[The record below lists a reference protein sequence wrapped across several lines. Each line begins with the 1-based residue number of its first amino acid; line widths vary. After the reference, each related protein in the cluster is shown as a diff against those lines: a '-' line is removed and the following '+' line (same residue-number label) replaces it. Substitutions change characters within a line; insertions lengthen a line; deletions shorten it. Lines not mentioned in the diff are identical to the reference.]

1 MPPTVGGSADIPAIP
16 EIPEIVRLRP
26 LSPLQSARL
35 VDDHPRMATE
45 SSRRSFL
52 KQAGVASAAAAAAS
66 AFTAAPAASAV
77 TAAPP
82 PGGAPKKAVLIG
94 MLPRQMPFPD
104 RFALAREVGFEGMEV
119 NTVNDPAEAETI
131 AKAAQAAKLPIH
143 SVMNSEHWRSPLS
156 SADPSVVDK
165 SVQGML
171 TSIRNAK
178 LFGADTVLLVPA
190 VVDEKTGYK
199 QAWDRSFKV
208 IRERILPEAEK
219 QGIII
224 GIEEVWNKFLLS
236 PLEMNAYVDSFKSKY
251 VQAYFDV
258 GNIVFYA
265 YPQDWIRTL
274 GPRIKKVHL
283 KDFKLDRGKGTFDFV
298 HLGEGDIDW
307 PEVRKALTEIGY
319 DGYVTTE
326 IRGGDKA
333 YLTDVVARID
343 NFLAGK
349 PPVAKATAP
358 SA

>member
-1 MPPTVGGSADIPAIP
+1 
-16 EIPEIVRLRP
+16 
-26 LSPLQSARL
+26 
-35 VDDHPRMATE
+35 MAND

-66 AFTAAPAASAV
+66 AFGSTVPASAAT
-77 TAAPP
+77 TAVA
-82 PGGAPKKAVLIG
+82 PGGSPKKAVLIG
-94 MLPRQMPFPD
+94 MLPRDLPYQE

-119 NTVNDPAEAETI
+119 NTIENPADAEAI

-156 SADPSVVDK
+156 SADASVVDK
-165 SVQGML
+165 SVKGML
-171 TSIRNAK
+171 TSIANAK
-178 LFGADTVLLVPA
+178 LLGADTVLLVPA

-199 QAWDRSFKV
+199 DAWDRSFKV

-219 QGIII
+219 QGIVI

-274 GPRIKKVHL
+274 GPRVRKVHL
-283 KDFKLDRGKGTFDFV
+283 KDFKLDRRKGSFEFV

-307 PEVRKALTEIGY
+307 PEVRKALHDIGY
-319 DGYVTTE
+319 DGYMTTE

-343 NFLAGK
+343 KFLAGQ
-349 PPVAKATAP
+349 PPVARTAP
-358 SA
+358 PA

>member
-1 MPPTVGGSADIPAIP
+1 MS
-16 EIPEIVRLRP
+16 
-26 LSPLQSARL
+26 
-35 VDDHPRMATE
+35 H

-52 KQAGVASAAAAAAS
+52 KQAAAAPAVAAAAS
-66 AFTAAPAASAV
+66 ALAPAASAAPALA
-77 TAAPP
+77 AAP
-82 PGGAPKKAVLIG
+82 GGSPKKAVLIG
-94 MLPRQMPFPD
+94 MLPKELPYAE

-119 NTVNDPAEAETI
+119 NTIDDPKVAEEI
-131 AKAAQAAKLPIH
+131 AKAAQAARLPIH

-156 SADPSVVDK
+156 SPDPAVVDK
-165 SVQGML
+165 SVKGML
-171 TSIRNAK
+171 TSIANAK
-178 LFGADTVLLVPA
+178 LLGADTVLLVPA
-190 VVDEKTGYK
+190 VVDDKTGYK
-199 QAWDRSFKV
+199 DAWDRSHRV

-219 QGIII
+219 QQIVI

-236 PLEMNAYVDSFKSKY
+236 PLEMNTYVDSFKSKW

-283 KDFKLDRGKGTFDFV
+283 KDFRLDRREGKFDFV
-298 HLGEGDIDW
+298 HLGEGDINW
-307 PEVRKALTEIGY
+307 VEVRKALHDIGY
-319 DGYVTTE
+319 NGYMTTE

-333 YLTDVVARID
+333 YLADVVARID

-349 PPVAKATAP
+349 PPVAKAAP

>member
-1 MPPTVGGSADIPAIP
+1 
-16 EIPEIVRLRP
+16 
-26 LSPLQSARL
+26 
-35 VDDHPRMATE
+35 MAHD

-52 KQAGVASAAAAAAS
+52 KQAGVASAAAAASSAFGSTTSAS
-66 AFTAAPAASAV
+66 AATTAAA
-77 TAAPP
+77 
-82 PGGAPKKAVLIG
+82 PGGSPKKAVLIG
-94 MLPRQMPFPD
+94 MLPKDLPYQE

-119 NTVNDPAEAETI
+119 NTIDDPAEAEKI
-131 AKAAQAAKLPIH
+131 GKAAQAAKLPIH

-156 SADPSVVDK
+156 SSDPAVVDK
-165 SVQGML
+165 SVKGML
-171 TSIRNAK
+171 TSIGNAK
-178 LFGADTVLLVPA
+178 LLGADTVLLVPA
-190 VVDEKTGYK
+190 VVDAKTGY
-199 QAWDRSFKV
+199 QDAWTRSHKV
-208 IRERILPEAEK
+208 ITERILPEAEK
-219 QGIII
+219 QGIVI

-283 KDFKLDRGKGTFDFV
+283 KDFKLDRRKGAFDFV
-298 HLGEGDIDW
+298 HLGEGDVDW
-307 PEVRKALTEIGY
+307 PEVRKALHDIGY
-319 DGYVTTE
+319 NGYMTTE

-343 NFLAGK
+343 KILAGQ
-349 PPVAKATAP
+349 PPIATAP

>member
-1 MPPTVGGSADIPAIP
+1 
-16 EIPEIVRLRP
+16 
-26 LSPLQSARL
+26 
-35 VDDHPRMATE
+35 MASQ

-52 KQAGVASAAAAAAS
+52 KQAGVVSAAAAAPS
-66 AFTAAPAASAV
+66 ALLSTPAASAV
-77 TAAPP
+77 PLPGAAAP
-82 PGGAPKKAVLIG
+82 GGSPKKAVLIG
-94 MLPRQMPFPD
+94 MLPKDLPYPE

-119 NTVNDPAEAETI
+119 NTIENPADAEAI
-131 AKAAQAAKLPIH
+131 AKASQSAKLPIH

-156 SADPSVVDK
+156 SADPAVVDQ
-165 SVQGML
+165 SVKGML
-171 TSIRNAK
+171 TSIANAK
-178 LFGADTVLLVPA
+178 LLGADTVLLVPA
-190 VVDEKTGYK
+190 VVDAKTGYK
-199 QAWDRSFKV
+199 DAWDRSHKV

-236 PLEMNAYVDSFKSKY
+236 PLEMNAYVDSFKSKW

-283 KDFKLDRGKGTFDFV
+283 KDFKQDNKKGTYNFV

-307 PEVRKALTEIGY
+307 PEVRKALHDIGY
-319 DGYVTTE
+319 NCYMTTE
-326 IRGGDKA
+326 IKGGDKA
-333 YLTDVVARID
+333 YLADVVTRLD
-343 NFLAGK
+343 RFLAGQK
-349 PPVAKATAP
+349 PVEGVAP

>member
-1 MPPTVGGSADIPAIP
+1 
-16 EIPEIVRLRP
+16 
-26 LSPLQSARL
+26 
-35 VDDHPRMATE
+35 MATH

-52 KQAGVASAAAAAAS
+52 KQAGVMSAAAAASS
-66 AFTAAPAASAV
+66 ALIPTPGALAAPAA
-77 TAAPP
+77 AALPAA

-94 MLPRQMPFPD
+94 MLPKELPYQE

-119 NTVNDPAEAETI
+119 NTIESPAEAEAI

-156 SADPSVVDK
+156 SADAAVVDK
-165 SVQGML
+165 SVKGML
-171 TSIRNAK
+171 TSIANAK
-178 LFGADTVLLVPA
+178 LLGADTVLLVPA
-190 VVDEKTGYK
+190 VVDPKTSY
-199 QAWDRSFKV
+199 QDAWTRSHKV
-208 IRERILPEAEK
+208 ITERLLPEAEK
-219 QGIII
+219 QGIVI

-274 GPRIKKVHL
+274 GPRIRKVHL
-283 KDFKLDRGKGTFDFV
+283 KDFKLVQNKGTFSWV
-298 HLGEGDIDW
+298 NIGEGNIDW
-307 PEVRKALTEIGY
+307 PEVRKALHDIGY
-319 DGYVTTE
+319 DGFMTTE

-333 YLTDVVARID
+333 YLTDVVARLD
-343 NFLAGK
+343 RFLAGQ
-349 PPVAKATAP
+349 PPVTPAPP

>member
-1 MPPTVGGSADIPAIP
+1 
-16 EIPEIVRLRP
+16 
-26 LSPLQSARL
+26 
-35 VDDHPRMATE
+35 MANE

-52 KQAGVASAAAAAAS
+52 MQAGVAAAAAS
-66 AFTAAPAASAV
+66 ASSAFGPTAEATAAPAA
-77 TAAPP
+77 P

-94 MLPRQMPFPD
+94 MLPKALPYQE

-119 NTVNDPAEAETI
+119 NTIDDPKQAEEI
-131 AKAAQAAKLPIH
+131 AKAAQAARLPIH

-156 SADPSVVDK
+156 SPDAAVVDK
-165 SVQGML
+165 SVKGML
-171 TSIRNAK
+171 TSIANAK
-178 LFGADTVLLVPA
+178 LLGADTVLLVPA
-190 VVDEKTGYK
+190 VVDATTGYK
-199 QAWDRSFKV
+199 DAWDRSHKV

-219 QGIII
+219 QGIVI

-236 PLEMNAYVDSFKSKY
+236 PLEMNAYVDSFKSKW

-283 KDFKLDRGKGTFDFV
+283 KDFRLDRKQGKFDFV

-307 PEVRKALTEIGY
+307 VEVRKALHDIGY

-326 IRGGDKA
+326 ISGGDKT
-333 YLTDVVARID
+333 YLADVVARID
-343 NFLAGK
+343 RFLAGQ
-349 PPVAKATAP
+349 PPVARTVP

>member
-1 MPPTVGGSADIPAIP
+1 MS
-16 EIPEIVRLRP
+16 
-26 LSPLQSARL
+26 
-35 VDDHPRMATE
+35 H

-52 KQAGVASAAAAAAS
+52 KQAAAAPAAAAAAS
-66 AFTAAPAASAV
+66 VLAPSAGVAPSTALAAP
-77 TAAPP
+77 
-82 PGGAPKKAVLIG
+82 GGSPKKAVLIG
-94 MLPRQMPFPD
+94 MLPKDLPYAE

-119 NTVNDPAEAETI
+119 NTIDDPKVAEEI

-156 SADPSVVDK
+156 SPDPAVVDK
-165 SVQGML
+165 SVKGML
-171 TSIRNAK
+171 TSIANAK
-178 LFGADTVLLVPA
+178 LLGADTVLLVPA
-190 VVDEKTGYK
+190 VVDARTGYK
-199 QAWDRSFKV
+199 DAWDRSHKV

-219 QGIII
+219 QGIVI

-236 PLEMNAYVDSFKSKY
+236 PLEMNTYVDSFKSKW

-283 KDFKLDRGKGTFDFV
+283 KDFRLDRREGKFDFV

-307 PEVRKALTEIGY
+307 VEVRKALHDIGY
-319 DGYVTTE
+319 NGYMTTE
-326 IRGGDKA
+326 IKGGDKA
-333 YLTDVVARID
+333 YLADVVARID
-343 NFLAGK
+343 NFLGGK
-349 PPVAKATAP
+349 PPVAKATP

>member
-1 MPPTVGGSADIPAIP
+1 
-16 EIPEIVRLRP
+16 
-26 LSPLQSARL
+26 
-35 VDDHPRMATE
+35 MATE

-66 AFTAAPAASAV
+66 TFGAASAASAAPAAAV
-77 TAAPP
+77 AAQS
-82 PGGAPKKAVLIG
+82 PGGSPKKAVLIG
-94 MLPRQMPFPD
+94 MLPRDLPFD
-104 RFALAREVGFEGMEV
+104 ARFALAREVGFDGLEV
-119 NTVNDPAEAETI
+119 NTVTDPAQAEAM
-131 AKAAQAAKLPIH
+131 AKASQAAKLPIH

-156 SADPSVVDK
+156 SADASVVDK
-165 SVQGML
+165 SVEGML

-307 PEVRKALTEIGY
+307 PEVRKALQEIGY
-319 DGYVTTE
+319 TGYVTTE

-349 PPVAKATAP
+349 PPVAKPA

>member
-1 MPPTVGGSADIPAIP
+1 
-16 EIPEIVRLRP
+16 
-26 LSPLQSARL
+26 
-35 VDDHPRMATE
+35 MAHHD

-52 KQAGVASAAAAAAS
+52 KQAGVASAAAAASSAFGSPAS
-66 AFTAAPAASAV
+66 ASAATLAAAP
-77 TAAPP
+77 
-82 PGGAPKKAVLIG
+82 GGSPKKAVLIG
-94 MLPRQMPFPD
+94 MLPKDLPYQE

-119 NTVNDPAEAETI
+119 NTIDNPAEAEQI

-156 SADPSVVDK
+156 SADASVVDK
-165 SVQGML
+165 SVKGML
-171 TSIRNAK
+171 TSIANAK
-178 LFGADTVLLVPA
+178 LLGADTVLLVPA
-190 VVDEKTGYK
+190 VVDEKTGY
-199 QAWDRSFKV
+199 QDAWTRSHKV
-208 IRERILPEAEK
+208 IKERILPEAEK
-219 QGIII
+219 QGVII

-283 KDFKLDRGKGTFDFV
+283 KDFKLDSRKGVFQWV
-298 HLGEGDIDW
+298 HLGEGNINW
-307 PEVRKALTEIGY
+307 PEVRKALHEIGY
-319 DGYVTTE
+319 DGYMTTE

-333 YLTDVVARID
+333 YLADVVARLD
-343 NFLAGK
+343 RFLAGQ
-349 PPVAKATAP
+349 PPVAVTAP

>member
-1 MPPTVGGSADIPAIP
+1 
-16 EIPEIVRLRP
+16 
-26 LSPLQSARL
+26 
-35 VDDHPRMATE
+35 MAHD

-52 KQAGVASAAAAAAS
+52 KQAGVVSAAAATSSAFGSTAS
-66 AFTAAPAASAV
+66 ASAATLAAAP
-77 TAAPP
+77 
-82 PGGAPKKAVLIG
+82 GGSPKKAVLIG
-94 MLPRQMPFPD
+94 MLPKELPYQE

-119 NTVNDPAEAETI
+119 NTIDNPAEAEAI

-156 SADPSVVDK
+156 SADAAVVDK
-165 SVQGML
+165 SVKGML
-171 TSIRNAK
+171 TSITNAK
-178 LFGADTVLLVPA
+178 LLGADTVLLVPA
-190 VVDEKTGYK
+190 VVDEKTGY
-199 QAWDRSFKV
+199 QDAWTRSHKV
-208 IRERILPEAEK
+208 IKERILPEAEK

-258 GNIVFYA
+258 GNVVFYA

-283 KDFKLDRGKGTFDFV
+283 KDFKLDRRKGAFEWV
-298 HLGEGDIDW
+298 HLGEGDINW
-307 PEVRKALTEIGY
+307 PEVRKALHDIGY
-319 DGYVTTE
+319 NGYMTTE

-343 NFLAGK
+343 KFLAGQ
-349 PPVAKATAP
+349 PPVATTAP

>member
-1 MPPTVGGSADIPAIP
+1 
-16 EIPEIVRLRP
+16 
-26 LSPLQSARL
+26 
-35 VDDHPRMATE
+35 MANE

-52 KQAGVASAAAAAAS
+52 MQAGVAAAAAS
-66 AFTAAPAASAV
+66 ASSAFGPIGEAAAAPL
-77 TAAPP
+77 AAP
-82 PGGAPKKAVLIG
+82 GGSPKKAVLIG
-94 MLPRQMPFPD
+94 MLPKALPYQE
-104 RFALAREVGFEGMEV
+104 RFALAREVGFQGMEV
-119 NTVNDPAEAETI
+119 NTIDDPKVAEEI

-156 SADPSVVDK
+156 SADAAVVDK
-165 SVQGML
+165 SVKGML
-171 TSIRNAK
+171 TSIANAK
-178 LFGADTVLLVPA
+178 LLGADTVLLVPA
-190 VVDEKTGYK
+190 VVDPKTSYK
-199 QAWDRSFKV
+199 EAWDRSYKV

-236 PLEMNAYVDSFKSKY
+236 PLEMNTYVDSFKSKW

-283 KDFKLDRGKGTFDFV
+283 KDFHLDRREGKFDWV
-298 HLGEGDIDW
+298 NLGEGDIDW
-307 PEVRKALTEIGY
+307 VEVRKALHDIGY

-326 IRGGDKA
+326 ISGGDKA

-343 NFLAGK
+343 KFLAGQ
-349 PPVAKATAP
+349 PPVARATPP